1 MKKTQPG
8 RGLLRCAAVALCV
21 GAVPTL
27 ALAQGDAT
35 PESLRNPSA
44 DLTRTVTNDD
54 FGVTR
59 KLPETVKPSPTAVR
73 PAVTAPAKPA
83 VPTPTPEVSAEAGKP
98 IEDLPEYEMVARQ
111 DEAGNWVLVSRRVP
125 GAPKPAPG
133 QPAAAIAGAAPSF
146 GSLTAPTTG
155 KPELDGIVGEM
166 SKKYGV
172 DPRLIVEVMRQE
184 SGFKQYVVSYA
195 GAKGLMQLMDG
206 TAARMGTRDSF
217 DMRQNVEG
225 GTKYLRLLL
234 DMFNGDISLALAG
247 YNAGEHRV
255 IRSGNQVPRI
265 AQTQHY
271 VKTIMARYK
280 GGVIHSV
287 NSKQSKPAQTPAAAP
302 AAKKNEP
309 PPTAPMR
316 VEQQNGVVLLTNH

>member
-1 MKKTQPG
+1 MNQIQPG
-8 RGLLRCAAVALCV
+8 RRLLRCAAVALCV
-21 GAVPTL
+21 GALPAL
-27 ALAQGDAT
+27 ALAQEDSG
-35 PESLRNPSA
+35 PESLRAPSSSP
-44 DLTRTVTNDD
+44 TRTVTNDD

-59 KLPETVKPSPTAVR
+59 KLPETVKPAPVPARPTV
-73 PAVTAPAKPA
+73 VTPAPAKPA
-83 VPTPTPEVSAEAGKP
+83 APPPEVSAEAGKP

-125 GAPKPAPG
+125 GTPKPAPG
-133 QPAAAIAGAAPSF
+133 QPATPVAPGVSPSF
-146 GSLTAPTTG
+146 GTLTAPTTG
-155 KPELDGIVGEM
+155 KPELDVIVSEM

-255 IRSGNQVPRI
+255 IRSGNQVPNI

-271 VKTIMARYK
+271 VRTIMARYK
-280 GGVIHSV
+280 GGTVHSV
-287 NSKQSKPAQTPAAAP
+287 NSKQSKPTQTPTP
-302 AAKKNEP
+302 SAKKNEP
-309 PPTAPMR
+309 PPPPPMR

>member
-1 MKKTQPG
+1 
-8 RGLLRCAAVALCV
+8 
-21 GAVPTL
+21 
-27 ALAQGDAT
+27 
-35 PESLRNPSA
+35 
-44 DLTRTVTNDD
+44 
-54 FGVTR
+54 
-59 KLPETVKPSPTAVR
+59 
-73 PAVTAPAKPA
+73 
-83 VPTPTPEVSAEAGKP
+83 
-98 IEDLPEYEMVARQ
+98 
-111 DEAGNWVLVSRRVP
+111 
-125 GAPKPAPG
+125 
-133 QPAAAIAGAAPSF
+133 
-146 GSLTAPTTG
+146 
-155 KPELDGIVGEM
+155 M

-225 GTKYLRLLL
+225 GTKYLRFLL

-271 VKTIMARYK
+271 VRTIMARYK
-280 GGVIHSV
+280 GGPVHSV
-287 NSKQSKPAQTPAAAP
+287 NTKQSKPTQTATPA
-302 AAKKNEP
+302 KKDEP
-309 PPTAPMR
+309 PPPPPMR

>member
-1 MKKTQPG
+1 MNKIQPG

-21 GAVPTL
+21 GAVPAL
-27 ALAQGDAT
+27 ASAQGDAN
-35 PESLRNPSA
+35 PESFRNPPAS
-44 DLTRTVTNDD
+44 LGRTVTNDD
-54 FGVTR
+54 FGMTR
-59 KLPETVKPSPTAVR
+59 KLPETVKPAPT
-73 PAVTAPAKPA
+73 PAKTSVTAPPKPA
-83 VPTPTPEVSAEAGKP
+83 APTPEVSAEAGRP
-98 IEDLPEYEMVARQ
+98 IEDLPEFEMVAQ
-111 DEAGNWVLVSRRVP
+111 KDESGNWVLVSRRVP
-125 GAPKPAPG
+125 GTPKPAPG
-133 QPAAAIAGAAPSF
+133 QPAVIAGASPAF
-146 GSLTAPTTG
+146 GTLTAPTTG
-155 KPELDGIVGEM
+155 KPDLDAIVGEM

-265 AQTQHY
+265 AQTQNY
-271 VKTIMARYK
+271 VRTIMARYK
-280 GGVIHSV
+280 GGSV
-287 NSKQSKPAQTPAAAP
+287 HPTNTKKSNPVRTAP
-302 AAKKNEP
+302 SATAKKDEP

-316 VEQQNGVVLLTNH
+316 VEQQNGVILLTNH

>member
-1 MKKTQPG
+1 MNKIQPG
-8 RGLLRCAAVALCV
+8 RGLLRGAAIVLCM
-21 GAVPTL
+21 GAVPAL
-27 ALAQGDAT
+27 ALAQGDAN
-35 PESLRNPSA
+35 PESFRTPSA
-44 DLTRTVTNDD
+44 NLSRTVTNDD
-54 FGVTR
+54 FGTTR
-59 KLPETVKPSPTAVR
+59 KLPETVKPAPT
-73 PAVTAPAKPA
+73 PAKTSVTAPAKPVA
-83 VPTPTPEVSAEAGKP
+83 PTPETSAEAGKP
-98 IEDLPEYEMVARQ
+98 IEDLPEYEMVAQ
-111 DEAGNWVLVSRRVP
+111 KDEAGNWILVSRRLP

-133 QPAAAIAGAAPSF
+133 QLAAAAPSF
-146 GSLTAPTTG
+146 GTLTAPTTG
-155 KPELDGIVGEM
+155 KPDLDAIVGEM

-184 SGFKQYVVSYA
+184 SGFKQHVVSYA

-271 VKTIMARYK
+271 VRTIMARYK
-280 GGVIHSV
+280 GGSV
-287 NSKQSKPAQTPAAAP
+287 HPTNTRKSGPTQTAAPAP

-309 PPTAPMR
+309 PPAAPMR